1 METTHIQTLTKYM
14 PDLEYGTIFKKTHSE
29 CKGAELSAKSVGKD
43 LQEVFKYVENELNNS
58 FPTLVEP

>member
-1 METTHIQTLTKYM
+1 M